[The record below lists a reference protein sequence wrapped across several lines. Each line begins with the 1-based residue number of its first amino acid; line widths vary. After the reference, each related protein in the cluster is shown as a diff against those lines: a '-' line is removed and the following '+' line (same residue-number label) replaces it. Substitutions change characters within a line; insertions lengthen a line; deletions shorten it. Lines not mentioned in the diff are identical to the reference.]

1 MFCLN
6 VMCILC
12 EGNNWIQGS
21 VCVQG
26 VCCLL
31 LLLKIAESK
40 FECEVAAIIP
50 FASPK
55 LRKF

>member
-1 MFCLN
+1 M
-6 VMCILC
+6 MCTLC

-31 LLLKIAESK
+31 LLFKIAESK
-40 FECEVAAIIP
+40 FESEVAAIIP

>member
-1 MFCLN
+1 M
-6 VMCILC
+6 
-12 EGNNWIQGS
+12 
-21 VCVQG
+21 CVQG

-31 LLLKIAESK
+31 LLFKIAESK
-40 FECEVAAIIP
+40 FESEVAAIIP